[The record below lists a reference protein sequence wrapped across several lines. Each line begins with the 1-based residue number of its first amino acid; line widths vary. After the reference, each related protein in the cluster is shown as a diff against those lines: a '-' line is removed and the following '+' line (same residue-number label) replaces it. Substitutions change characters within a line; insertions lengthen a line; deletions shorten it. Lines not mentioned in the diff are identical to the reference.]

1 MNTTVAQLTWS
12 SLLGRRRALVLVLL
26 PAVLLLLAVVI
37 RATAG
42 QDLAIATFL
51 LGSFA
56 LGTLMPLLGLLAG
69 TGSIGPEIDDGS
81 VVYLLAKPLSRA
93 SIAVTKYAV
102 AAVTVVAFGVLPT
115 LVAGLLVAGGRSGV
129 ALGYTVATLAAGLAY
144 AAVFLLLAVITRN
157 AVVVGLLYA
166 LVWESVVGGFV
177 PGAQTL
183 SIQQWGL
190 ALAEGIVGTD
200 AKRLGVTSPVP
211 LPLAVV
217 LLVVVTAGAVWLA
230 GRRLASLRLSSDE

>member
-1 MNTTVAQLTWS
+1 MNATVAQLTWS
-12 SLLGRRRALVLVLL
+12 SLLGRRRALVLLLL

-42 QDLAIATFL
+42 IDLAIATFL

-69 TGSIGPEIDDGS
+69 TGAIGPEIDDGS
-81 VVYLLAKPLSRA
+81 VVYLLAKPLGRG
-93 SIAVTKYAV
+93 SIAVTKYGV
-102 AAVTVVAFGVLPT
+102 AALTVVVFGALPT
-115 LVAGLLVAGGRSGV
+115 LVAGLLVAGGRSSV
-129 ALGYTVATLAAGLAY
+129 AVGFAAATLAAGLAY
-144 AAVFLLLAVITRN
+144 AAVFLLLAVLTRN
-157 AVVVGLLYA
+157 AVIVGLLYA

-177 PGAQTL
+177 PGAQAL

-190 ALAEGIVGTD
+190 ALAEEIVGAD
-200 AKRLGVTSPVP
+200 AAQLRVTSPVA
-211 LPLAVV
+211 LPVAIV

-230 GRRLASLRLSSDE
+230 ARRLASLRLASDE